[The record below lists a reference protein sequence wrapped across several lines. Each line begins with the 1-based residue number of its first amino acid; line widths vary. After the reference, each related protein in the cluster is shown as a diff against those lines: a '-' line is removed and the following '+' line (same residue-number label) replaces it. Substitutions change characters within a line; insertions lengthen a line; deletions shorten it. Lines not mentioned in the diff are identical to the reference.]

1 MNNAFC
7 GSFLS
12 EYPHSDNRYNNV
24 KELLSRAYL
33 TPICSY
39 VGAVLEI
46 KDRNMD
52 NGGIDATV
60 ELPPNNDRLVP
71 LRIDVQLKATSSP
84 KIDANGDNLQFDMKV
99 DTFRRMSSKKRCC
112 PWLLF
117 VLILPEDIHDWV
129 VVNENELIERSFMV
143 WCKVEDCCTS
153 EGEKNVRLSIP
164 LSNRITIESLHGLLL
179 NQLEV
184 GR

>member
-12 EYPHSDNRYNNV
+12 EYQHSDNRYNNV

-60 ELPPNNDRLVP
+60 ELGLVNN
-71 LRIDVQLKATSSP
+71 
-84 KIDANGDNLQFDMKV
+84 
-99 DTFRRMSSKKRCC
+99 
-112 PWLLF
+112 
-117 VLILPEDIHDWV
+117 
-129 VVNENELIERSFMV
+129 
-143 WCKVEDCCTS
+143 
-153 EGEKNVRLSIP
+153 
-164 LSNRITIESLHGLLL
+164 
-179 NQLEV
+179 
-184 GR
+184 